1 MNDPPPKL
9 SLPFGKGSVVPTP
22 ELRAKQI
29 RKRASPKRLGGE
41 VLGRESE
48 PEDPQ
53 AGVRSSVAR
62 VLGGFGGPSPRGGG
76 PSELIRWGQVRTGGA
91 DRPGAVSRFLGAH
104 VPPDLPPG
112 GHGGGQ
118 RDPMLLP
125 APEGQAR
132 RQPPGHRGIGEVPP
146 PVGDARGPNPTQ
158 RRVNARGTSGIVWGG
173 WAWGQPSPSIPSPA
187 HGPWPDG
194 KARAKAPRATRR

>member
-1 MNDPPPKL
+1 MNDPPEVVLAVWERFCGPHPRAPRQADPKAGFAQA
-9 SLPFGKGSVVPTP
+9 FGRGGPRAGKRARGSAGRREVVRGPGPGRVRRTIPTRRRS
-22 ELRAKQI
+22 LRAH
-29 RKRASPKRLGGE
+29 PLG
-41 VLGRESE
+41 S
-48 PEDPQ
+48 
-53 AGVRSSVAR
+53 
-62 VLGGFGGPSPRGGG
+62 GPH
-76 PSELIRWGQVRTGGA
+76 RWG
-91 DRPGAVSRFLGAH
+91 RPPRCGLPVLGAH

-158 RRVNARGTSGIVWGG
+158 RRVNARGTSGMVWGG

-187 HGPWPDG
+187 HGPWLDG